1 MKTTLKLLSCFLF
14 AALFCSCK
22 DDLQKPKAEVST
34 KALPAYDYYPRS
46 YVRPDMENYSRA
58 ETDELLYYA
67 LRNIAGND
75 VLSRIQAAD
84 VTPIYSYPIINVLD
98 QVFQYAECE
107 WYMKEYNEFRELYN
121 YPPILFYVY
130 NFPNNGGYAIVNA
143 DPRRKAFVL
152 SSSLSGE
159 FDPEYFYGFG
169 RAVNDYPSPEE
180 GIIRLGR
187 DIGGRASSP
196 NKVLGLDFYQF
207 DAITRGLWKK
217 AMTPKMSLS
226 TIANMCCVFVMR
238 NREITLTTPGGGGG
252 GSVSYTSIVNPLIS
266 WSNEVLRSKKE
277 YYRTMK
283 NCALGFDNSMS
294 LAKLL
299 VYTMCP
305 CEYVE
310 VFEVLQSNP
319 QDESGQ
325 DLVNSFSGQFISCN
339 APAEYYVNKFRKG
352 CMDIVQ
358 LADPDDCF
366 NGRIYEDE
374 PNCDMS
380 RHGIP
385 MIIQMGDSAVYPLVG
400 IRTVEYPN
408 REDNMLYIDMHRE
421 NDQKSK
427 GDCLDEDEK
436 RSHLELV
443 HFGLLFPNATPRSDA
458 DGEYDNKIYRILI
471 ER

>member
-1 MKTTLKLLSCFLF
+1 M
-14 AALFCSCK
+14 
-22 DDLQKPKAEVST
+22 
-34 KALPAYDYYPRS
+34 
-46 YVRPDMENYSRA
+46 
-58 ETDELLYYA
+58 
-67 LRNIAGND
+67 
-75 VLSRIQAAD
+75 
-84 VTPIYSYPIINVLD
+84 
-98 QVFQYAECE
+98 
-107 WYMKEYNEFRELYN
+107 
-121 YPPILFYVY
+121 
-130 NFPNNGGYAIVNA
+130 NA

-325 DLVNSFSGQFISCN
+325 DLVNSFSGQFIS
-339 APAEYYVNKFRKG
+339 
-352 CMDIVQ
+352 
-358 LADPDDCF
+358 
-366 NGRIYEDE
+366 
-374 PNCDMS
+374 
-380 RHGIP
+380 
-385 MIIQMGDSAVYPLVG
+385 
-400 IRTVEYPN
+400 
-408 REDNMLYIDMHRE
+408 
-421 NDQKSK
+421 
-427 GDCLDEDEK
+427 
-436 RSHLELV
+436 
-443 HFGLLFPNATPRSDA
+443 
-458 DGEYDNKIYRILI
+458 
-471 ER
+471 